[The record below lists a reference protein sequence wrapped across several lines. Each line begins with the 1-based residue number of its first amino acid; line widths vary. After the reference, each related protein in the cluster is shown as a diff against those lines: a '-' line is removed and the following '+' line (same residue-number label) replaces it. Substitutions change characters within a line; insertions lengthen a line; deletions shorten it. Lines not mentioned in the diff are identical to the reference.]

1 MTVRWSVLSSA
12 AVAFLALASV
22 AVAGQAQTGSASSE
36 PALRTA
42 WGQPDLQG
50 VWDFRTITPMERP
63 DDLVGKEF
71 LTPEEA
77 AELEETRRAE
87 NAARDG
93 EVPADIVGNYNT
105 FWFDRGSS
113 VVGTQRTSL
122 VLDPP
127 DGKIPPL
134 TPQAERLRAAEEAAR
149 SDTGPH
155 QPTPGGWVDDL
166 GPNGLQVRCITGFNS
181 GPPMTPSAYNN
192 NVQLF
197 QTPDHVVLLNEMNH
211 NARIVPLDGRAH
223 VDVRQWTGDSRGY
236 WDGDTLVIE
245 TVNFLRETSFMR
257 GGSSP
262 DLRLVERFSRVSHGI
277 LEYEVTV
284 DDRRT
289 WTRPWTYTVPMTRN
303 AEPMYEYACHEGNYA
318 MEVILAG
325 ARAEERAA
333 AGAGSR

>member
-1 MTVRWSVLSSA
+1 
-12 AVAFLALASV
+12 
-22 AVAGQAQTGSASSE
+22 
-36 PALRTA
+36 
-42 WGQPDLQG
+42 
-50 VWDFRTITPMERP
+50 
-63 DDLVGKEF
+63 
-71 LTPEEA
+71 
-77 AELEETRRAE
+77 
-87 NAARDG
+87 
-93 EVPADIVGNYNT
+93 
-105 FWFDRGSS
+105 
-113 VVGTQRTSL
+113 
-122 VLDPP
+122 
-127 DGKIPPL
+127 
-134 TPQAERLRAAEEAAR
+134 
-149 SDTGPH
+149 
-155 QPTPGGWVDDL
+155 
-166 GPNGLQVRCITGFNS
+166 
-181 GPPMTPSAYNN
+181 MTPSAYNN